1 MSITLSDQ
9 DKSTLRTAAY
19 GAVSLVAAAG
29 AAGGKPQKIAA
40 DGSIALASATG
51 LIGHALGDRSK
62 SIKLDSKSVAAL
74 ADQVLP
80 TLTAAV
86 TLLEKQAPAE
96 ADNFRSIVLL
106 AIETAQIR
114 HGRPSP
120 AMAEMAREITAALDA
135 AGVATADSGAVPAA
149 AAGQDRPEL
158 QKALEEIVDAG
169 FVGVSLRVH
178 DERGEWVGSAGAAE
192 LGGAAKPPT
201 NGHVRIG
208 SNTKT
213 FTSTLVLQ
221 LVAEGKV
228 ELDTPAADYL
238 PEFGLDERIT
248 VRMLLQHT
256 SGVFNFSGEVY
267 DDGTVVLGI
276 PIPYGPAG
284 AEWLDNRLKTYRPQE
299 LVELA
304 LSKPARFEPGTG
316 WSYSN
321 TNYVLARLLIEKVT
335 GRTYAEEMR
344 RLILGPLGL
353 SGTVVPDASPEI
365 PEPHAHAYYRHEDGG
380 EQKTIDITR
389 QNPSWISSGGDM
401 ISTTQDLHTFLSA
414 LLGGKLLPASLLA
427 EMCTPHPTGIP
438 NMDYGLGVFVLTT
451 DGGGTLISHNG
462 AAVGHA
468 ALMYSTPDGSK
479 TLTAALNCV
488 DDADLSIAAAFQ
500 RAQKRLLDEVFC
512 GGQADPAQPTD

>member
-1 MSITLSDQ
+1 MSITLSGQ

-19 GAVSLVAAAG
+19 GAVSLIAAATG
-29 AAGGKPQKIAA
+29 SPYKAATNAA
-40 DGSIALASATG
+40 IALTSATG
-51 LIGHALGDRSK
+51 LVGHVLAAKAKDIELKGK
-62 SIKLDSKSVAAL
+62 TVAEL
-74 ADQVLP
+74 ADRVLP
-80 TLTAAV
+80 ALTAAMK
-86 TLLEKQAPAE
+86 LLCKQAPAE
-96 ADNFRSIVLL
+96 ADNFRTTILL
-106 AIETAQIR
+106 AIDAAQV
-114 HGRPSP
+114 HPDKPSTTT
-120 AMAEMAREITAALDA
+120 AEMARKITAALD
-135 AGVATADSGAVPAA
+135 VTADNGA

-158 QKALEEIVDAG
+158 QKAIEEIVDSG

-192 LGGAAKPPT
+192 LGETAKPPT
-201 NGHVRIG
+201 NGYVRIG

-213 FTSTLVLQ
+213 FTATVVLQ
-221 LVAEGKV
+221 LVAEGKIG
-228 ELDTPAADYL
+228 LDTPAADYL

-256 SGVFNFSGEVY
+256 SGVFNFTGEVY
-267 DDGTVVLGI
+267 DDGTVARGI
-276 PIPYGPAG
+276 PIPYSTTGK
-284 AEWLDNRLKTYRPQE
+284 EWMDNRFKTYRPQE

-335 GRTYAEEMR
+335 GRSLAEEMR

-365 PEPHAHAYYRHEDGG
+365 PEPHAHAYYRYEDAGQ
-380 EQKTIDITR
+380 QKTVDVTR
-389 QNPSWISSGGDM
+389 QNPSWISTGGDM
-401 ISTTQDLHTFLSA
+401 ISTTQDLHTFISA
-414 LLGGKLLPASLLA
+414 LVGGKLLPAPLLA

-438 NMDYGLGVFVLTT
+438 NMDYGLGVFVLNT
-451 DGGGTLISHNG
+451 DGGTVISHNG

-488 DDADLSIAAAFQ
+488 DDADLSIATAFQ
-500 RAQKRLLDEVFC
+500 NAQQRLVNEVFC
-512 GGQADPAQPTD
+512 GGPAQPTD

>member
-1 MSITLSDQ
+1 MSITLADQ

-19 GAVSLVAAAG
+19 GALSLMAAATG
-29 AAGGKPQKIAA
+29 APHKAA
-40 DGSIALASATG
+40 MNASIALTSATG
-51 LIGHALGDRSK
+51 LVGHVLAAKTKDIELKGK
-62 SIKLDSKSVAAL
+62 TVAEL
-74 ADQVLP
+74 ADRVLP
-80 TLTAAV
+80 ALTAAME
-86 TLLEKQAPAE
+86 LLGRQAPAE
-96 ADNFRSIVLL
+96 ADNFRTTILL
-106 AIETAQIR
+106 AVEAAHPHPDKPGTTT
-114 HGRPSP
+114 
-120 AMAEMAREITAALDA
+120 AEMARKITAALDA
-135 AGVATADSGAVPAA
+135 AGVATADG
-149 AAGQDRPEL
+149 GHDRPEL
-158 QKALEEIVDAG
+158 QKAIEEIVDSG

-192 LGGAAKPPT
+192 LGGAAKPPA
-201 NGHVRIG
+201 NGYVRIG

-213 FTSTLVLQ
+213 FTATLMLQ

-228 ELDTPAADYL
+228 GLDTPAADYL

-256 SGVFNFSGEVY
+256 SGVFNFSGEIY
-267 DDGTVVLGI
+267 ADGTIVRGI
-276 PIPYGPAG
+276 PIPYSITGR
-284 AEWLDNRLKTYRPQE
+284 EWLDNRLKTYRPQE

-335 GRTYAEEMR
+335 GRSVAEEMR

-365 PEPHAHAYYRHEDGG
+365 PEPHAHAYYRYEDAG

-401 ISTTQDLHTFLSA
+401 ISTTQDLHTFISA
-414 LLGGKLLPASLLA
+414 LLGGRLLPAPLLA

-438 NMDYGLGVFVLTT
+438 NMDYGLGVFVVKTE
-451 DGGGTLISHNG
+451 GGDTLISHNG

-468 ALMYSTPDGSK
+468 ALMYGTPDGSK
-479 TLTAALNCV
+479 TLIAALNCV
-488 DDADLSIAAAFQ
+488 DDADLSIATAFQ
-500 RAQKRLLDEVFC
+500 NAQRRLVNEVFG
-512 GGQADPAQPTD
+512 GGQADPAQPAH